1 MSEKRKEPQLPEVI
15 KKSYNDFL
23 KTIDSFFYDAFQNI
37 HNNGMFH
44 SQIPV
49 QTYETDSAFVIEA
62 QLPGVKKEQIILD
75 VYQSHVKIGV
85 KQEEFMEETNDVDQY
100 VKQQYSSQVKERVI
114 PLPFPVTQ
122 KDVKASYQNGLLTIK
137 VPNRRHVIDIE

>member
-1 MSEKRKEPQLPEVI
+1 MNDKKKEPQFPDVL

-23 KTIDSFFYDAFQNI
+23 KSIDSFFYDAFQNL

-44 SQIPV
+44 PQIPV
-49 QTYETDSAFVIEA
+49 QTYETDSAFIIEA

-85 KQEEFMEETNDVDQY
+85 KQEEFIEEQNDVEHY
-100 VKQQYSSQVKERVI
+100 VSQQYSTQVKERVI
-114 PLPFPVTQ
+114 SLPFPVTQ
-122 KDVKASYQNGLLTIK
+122 KDVKARYQNGLLTIK

>member
-1 MSEKRKEPQLPEVI
+1 MSDKKKDPHLPEVI

-23 KTIDSFFYDAFQNI
+23 KSIDSFFHDAFQNL
-37 HNNGMFH
+37 HNNGMFY

-49 QTYETDSAFVIEA
+49 QTYETDSDFVIEA

-85 KQEEFMEETNDVDQY
+85 KQEEFVEEKNDVNKY
-100 VKQQYSSQVKERVI
+100 VSQQYSTQVRERVI

-122 KDVKASYQNGLLTIK
+122 KDVKAKYQNGLLTIK
-137 VPNRRHVIDIE
+137 VPNRRHIIDIE